1 MNIYF
6 FTLSFS
12 SINYIVLYI
21 EIVYILLIST
31 KNYKNINYSKKK
43 IKINEITLGKT
54 MIIIME
60 IFVEL
65 LSIMFI
71 WIIL

>member
-43 IKINEITLGKT
+43 IKINEITFGKT
-54 MIIIME
+54 TIIIME

-71 WIIL
+71 